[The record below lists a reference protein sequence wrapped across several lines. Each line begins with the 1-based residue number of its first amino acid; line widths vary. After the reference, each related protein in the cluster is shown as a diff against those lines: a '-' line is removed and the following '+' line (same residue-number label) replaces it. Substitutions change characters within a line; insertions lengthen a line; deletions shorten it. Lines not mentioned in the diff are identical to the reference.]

1 MNMNEFLEDVMNNLK
16 SKLGEEFEL
25 SVRKVT
31 KNNGIVLT
39 ALNIRKEGDSIV
51 PTIYMEGFY
60 RLFETGSSI
69 EYIAENI
76 LKNYFDAENDKLT
89 IDISTITDW
98 NNVKDR
104 LCVRVIS
111 EERNTDMLDEMV
123 WKDYLDLAVIPVI
136 VFQSSDEKM
145 QSIKVT
151 MDIAER
157 WGVDYDTIINTGI
170 SNTKTMFPCTAR
182 NLSEVVGSLMGCD
195 MDDIPDCHM
204 KVVTNACSI
213 NGAAAILDD
222 ELLQEIYEEFDGT
235 YYIIPS
241 SIHELIVIP
250 SGICEPDEIKNL
262 VRQVNSTEVRDDEV
276 LSDNVYIYDGS
287 SVDMV

>member
-60 RLFETGSSI
+60 RLYETGSSI

-98 NNVKDR
+98 DNVKDR

-111 EERNTDMLDEMV
+111 EERNTDMLNEMV

-151 MDIAER
+151 LDIAER
-157 WGVDYDTIINTGI
+157 WGVDYDTIINTAI

-204 KVVTNACSI
+204 KVVTNAYSI

-222 ELLQEIYEEFDGT
+222 ELLQEIYEEFDCT

-241 SIHELIVIP
+241 SVHELIVIP
-250 SGICEPDEIKNL
+250 SGICDPDEIKSL
-262 VRQVNSTEVRDDEV
+262 VRQVNSTEVRDDEI

>member
-60 RLFETGSSI
+60 RLYETGSSI

-89 IDISTITDW
+89 IDLSTITDW
-98 NNVKDR
+98 DNVKDR

-111 EERNTDMLDEMV
+111 EERNTDMLNEMV

-151 MDIAER
+151 LDIAER
-157 WGVDYDTIINTGI
+157 WGVDYDTIINTAI

-204 KVVTNACSI
+204 KVVTNAYSI

-222 ELLQEIYEEFDGT
+222 ELLQEIYEEFDCT

-241 SIHELIVIP
+241 SVHELIVIP
-250 SGICEPDEIKNL
+250 SGICDPDEIKSL
-262 VRQVNSTEVRDDEV
+262 VRQVNSTEVRDDEI

>member
-60 RLFETGSSI
+60 RLYETGSSI

-89 IDISTITDW
+89 IDISTIIDW
-98 NNVKDR
+98 DNAKDR
-104 LCVRVIS
+104 LCARVIS
-111 EERNTDMLDEMV
+111 EERNTDMLNEMV

-151 MDIAER
+151 LDIAER
-157 WGVDYDTIINTGI
+157 WGVDYDTIINTAI

-204 KVVTNACSI
+204 KVVTNAYSI

-222 ELLQEIYEEFDGT
+222 ELLQEIYEEFDCT

-241 SIHELIVIP
+241 SVHELIVIP
-250 SGICEPDEIKNL
+250 SGICDPDEIKSL
-262 VRQVNSTEVRDDEV
+262 VRQVNSTEVRDDEI